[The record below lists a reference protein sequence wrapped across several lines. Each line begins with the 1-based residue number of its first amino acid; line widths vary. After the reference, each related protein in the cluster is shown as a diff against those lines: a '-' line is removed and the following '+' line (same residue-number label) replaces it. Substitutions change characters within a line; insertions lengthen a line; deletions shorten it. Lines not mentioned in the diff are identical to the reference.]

1 MADVVRGV
9 PQFDNAISEMNAR
22 INKAA
27 KEFVSQGGSEIAAR
41 AKESINGSSND
52 KWHSS
57 AWPIPTSWT
66 NNLRSSIGL
75 DNVKMIGTG
84 VWQSETGPRVA
95 IHARISW
102 SCAATHAARGKTQ
115 PRGAN
120 TCQLW
125 PAPRVAIHDPEPQ
138 SLSPLDVSV
147 GGRTPGRRSL
157 GSKFPQTRQ
166 WLVRTP
172 VQPQ

>member
-1 MADVVRGV
+1 M
-9 PQFDNAISEMNAR
+9 
-22 INKAA
+22 
-27 KEFVSQGGSEIAAR
+27 
-41 AKESINGSSND
+41 
-52 KWHSS
+52 
-57 AWPIPTSWT
+57 
-66 NNLRSSIGL
+66 
-75 DNVKMIGTG
+75 
-84 VWQSETGPRVA
+84 WQSETGPRVA

-125 PAPRVAIHDPEPQ
+125 PAPRVAIHAGNQCRVWQYTLAIRKGGPRVAIHAGKQKGGRVWQSRGYQCRAWLALCADPEPQ
-138 SLSPLDVSV
+138 NLSPLDVSV

>member
-1 MADVVRGV
+1 MAI
-9 PQFDNAISEMNAR
+9 QYTTTLA
-22 INKAA
+22 
-27 KEFVSQGGSEIAAR
+27 
-41 AKESINGSSND
+41 
-52 KWHSS
+52 
-57 AWPIPTSWT
+57 
-66 NNLRSSIGL
+66 
-75 DNVKMIGTG
+75 IGTRAACG
-84 VWQSETGPRVA
+84 NTETGPRVA
-95 IHARISW
+95 IHARVSW

-125 PAPRVAIHDPEPQ
+125 PAPRVAIHAGNQCRVWQCTLAIRKGGRVWQSRGYQCRAWLALCADPEPQ